1 MVGAILNTSLAMKSL
16 TCLPSLCFCL
26 TANRETAFVH
36 AISSAGVMYTLT
48 RNCSLGDFDNCGCDD
63 SRNGQLGKERQAVV
77 PLSNPGLLK
86 EALLHYSISITVGK
100 SRMVS
105 IDPLSTHQCVGRE
118 LLWQCPAFISPHP
131 CSHWTALVGNSRASP
146 LWLSLQISC
155 NSEIWVFWK
164 EKFKFQVIK
173 TF

>member
-16 TCLPSLCFCL
+16 TCLLSLCFCL

-77 PLSNPGLLK
+77 PLPIPGLQE
-86 EALLHYSISITVGK
+86 EALLCYSTQITVGE
-100 SRMVS
+100 SRMAS
-105 IDPLSTHQCVGRE
+105 IDPLSIHQGVG
-118 LLWQCPAFISPHP
+118 HT
-131 CSHWTALVGNSRASP
+131 TA
-146 LWLSLQISC
+146 
-155 NSEIWVFWK
+155 
-164 EKFKFQVIK
+164 
-173 TF
+173 